1 MISVGDT
8 VRITHQYVY
17 AAHVVG
23 EKAMVM
29 RVFQTV
35 NNDVRYQLS
44 ACMGVY
50 PESALELVEPSN
62 FERQLYNVCDVIQYD
77 LHGTGQLEQCRISE
91 VQLIPHKSSR
101 ILYGIRKNKFLD
113 GVNYVHAN
121 ELPKSKYTLF

>member
-8 VRITHQYVY
+8 VRITHQYIY

-23 EKAMVM
+23 EKATVI
-29 RVFQTV
+29 RVFQAV

-50 PESALELVEPSN
+50 PESALELVEASN
-62 FERQLYNVCDVIQYD
+62 FEQLYNVCDTIQYD
-77 LHGTGQLEQCRISE
+77 LHGTGQLEPCWISE

-113 GVNYVHAN
+113 GVNYVHAD
-121 ELPKSKYTLF
+121 ELSNSKYTLF